1 MKLSIFI
8 ELLRDTFDI
17 DSSVGRDLT
26 IQVDV
31 SREKATDQCTQAIT
45 IQFAIPGLTEMK
57 EEKFM
62 CSKDNLGVYKKD
74 LSSYTSPDPTPEG
87 RWLYQIVKN
96 SGEKV
101 AISVKVT
108 SKSRDPNS
116 DPILTKCWI
125 ATGSQQINSE
135 TDLKLSVV
143 ADVRQ
148 GNDPVIGAKVKAI
161 VEMPSANGNDYPPME
176 MELPDS
182 GSGADFIK
190 NDGIYSRY
198 ILN

>member
-1 MKLSIFI
+1 
-8 ELLRDTFDI
+8 
-17 DSSVGRDLT
+17 
-26 IQVDV
+26 
-31 SREKATDQCTQAIT
+31 
-45 IQFAIPGLTEMK
+45 MK

-62 CSKDNLGVYKKD
+62 CSKDNLGVFKKD
-74 LSSYTSPDPTPEG
+74 LSSYTSPNPAPEG
-87 RWLYQIVKN
+87 RWIYKIIKN

-116 DPILTKCWI
+116 DPILSKCWI

-135 TDLKLSVV
+135 MDLKLSVV

-161 VEMPSANGNDYPPME
+161 VEMPSDADGNVLPPME

-182 GSGADFIK
+182 GTGADFIK
-190 NDGIYSRY
+190 NDGIYSR
-198 ILN
+198 

>member
-1 MKLSIFI
+1 M
-8 ELLRDTFDI
+8 
-17 DSSVGRDLT
+17 
-26 IQVDV
+26 
-31 SREKATDQCTQAIT
+31 
-45 IQFAIPGLTEMK
+45 
-57 EEKFM
+57 
-62 CSKDNLGVYKKD
+62 YKKD

-87 RWLYQIVKN
+87 RWLYKIIPN

-182 GSGADFIK
+182 GAGADFIK

-198 ILN
+198 LAKPPIFFEKNLFVCLDILRGIQAKGDTMSNAKLLEMMIPMSTVASLIARRGDRFL